1 MKKLYS
7 IVIILLVIV
16 LVMIGITSKVPNSLQ
31 IGSVVKYALRS
42 SAFRNED
49 FRQRDYLENLLLGR
63 VEDNDPDYEEAL
75 RLLSEIIVFL
85 HLNISLI
92 DLKNEK
98 YIRML
103 ILKHFNSMGGFLSA
117 PYDLQVECAINL
129 FVPQTSSIMRNLVQ
143 LKSLELLIP
152 QIASEK
158 KKNGERNITLEV
170 FGSQHGQEIVS
181 ILTIL
186 QRLASRPDFQPLF
199 EETTFTIVGVEIS
212 RDNIEAAIQKL
223 SGVANG
229 SEIYTADEVNDKEFI
244 LSING
249 HAVLTSHERQLL
261 SDEANMALKQMY
273 LKKNIRIVF
282 RNNSLLD
289 EQVFGD
295 IILCNNVAYMLD
307 QDSIERFRKRLIDNG
322 KNVCIFCNDFLQI
335 GLDKAPFISI
345 MPEVF
350 TLNTSSFNLN
360 FRDAMIKD
368 SYLENKTRDTFESA
382 A

>member
-7 IVIILLVIV
+7 IIIILLVIV

-63 VEDNDPDYEEAL
+63 VEDNDPDYEEVL
-75 RLLSEIIVFL
+75 RLLSEITDFL

-186 QRLASRPDFQPLF
+186 QRLASRPDVQPLF
-199 EETTFTIVGVEIS
+199 
-212 RDNIEAAIQKL
+212 
-223 SGVANG
+223 
-229 SEIYTADEVNDKEFI
+229 
-244 LSING
+244 
-249 HAVLTSHERQLL
+249 
-261 SDEANMALKQMY
+261 
-273 LKKNIRIVF
+273 
-282 RNNSLLD
+282 
-289 EQVFGD
+289 
-295 IILCNNVAYMLD
+295 
-307 QDSIERFRKRLIDNG
+307 
-322 KNVCIFCNDFLQI
+322 
-335 GLDKAPFISI
+335 
-345 MPEVF
+345 
-350 TLNTSSFNLN
+350 
-360 FRDAMIKD
+360 
-368 SYLENKTRDTFESA
+368 
-382 A
+382 